1 MLLLIK
7 SLETA
12 EPSGKSKVRM
22 FRRNFTFNLHCHFN
36 LHYRAPRRSL
46 EMRGKGETHDR
57 WAGLP
62 DARPALCL
70 KRKPSRL
77 ASCRPGTPAPS
88 HPRATA
94 PIEEA
99 ERQLRQPIH
108 AETTG
113 SVHDTYR
120 LIDRVACYP
129 RFPPDTLLGQ
139 AVGPR

>member
-1 MLLLIK
+1 
-7 SLETA
+7 
-12 EPSGKSKVRM
+12 
-22 FRRNFTFNLHCHFN
+22 
-36 LHYRAPRRSL
+36 
-46 EMRGKGETHDR
+46 
-57 WAGLP
+57 
-62 DARPALCL
+62 LCL

-77 ASCRPGTPAPS
+77 APGRPGTPAPS

-99 ERQLRQPIH
+99 ESRLWQPIH

-120 LIDRVACYP
+120 LIDRPRSYP

-139 AVGPR
+139 AVGPH